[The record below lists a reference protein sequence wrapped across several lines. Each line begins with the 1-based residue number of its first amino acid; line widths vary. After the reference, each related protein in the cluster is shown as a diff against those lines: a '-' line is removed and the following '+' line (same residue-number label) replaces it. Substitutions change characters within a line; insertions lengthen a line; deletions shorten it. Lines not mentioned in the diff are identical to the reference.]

1 MKDNMSIYIDP
12 ETLDLD
18 FDDAGIMRQTFG
30 DETTAQ
36 AVRAT
41 LQVYKGEFPL
51 DISHGTN
58 YERIMGKKP
67 HELEADEI
75 PEVLREAIFQ
85 EEAVAQVDSLEFEPA
100 KGRSLSVSFTGT
112 LTNGGTISMEVNTNQ

>member
-30 DETTAQ
+30 DETTA
-36 AVRAT
+36 

-85 EEAVAQVDSLEFEPA
+85 EETVAQVDSLEFEPA